1 MATETGQSVALARHG
16 ADNAKAVKLA
26 MLQRFSQQMLATAR
40 RYSDTLD
47 DADDAYQR
55 AAEILLTR
63 GPASTGE
70 EMCRW
75 LRTTVKHE
83 AIAIRRQRQRMVLLG
98 EPEMVPEPTAGQ
110 PDTHERAERLERLRL
125 GAQALGR
132 LKPQEVRCLVLKAQG
147 YTYNEICE
155 RTGFS
160 YTKVDRCLK
169 EGRSA
174 FAARLAGIESGDECA
189 RIAPLLS
196 ALADGEATPEDIA
209 QARPHLR
216 GCLPCRAR
224 LREYRAVPSRVAAL
238 APPAAVAAGAP
249 GDAGPLRALAE
260 SVIAGLQDRVA
271 MLGDRAHQAAELA
284 TGQKVAA
291 VAASAA
297 VLAGGGGAGVEKV
310 RDRSAEDH
318 APAAQAPAHDPAA
331 REVTPPDVTPPSPPP
346 APTSAQAPVKP
357 TPPPPEPSP
366 ANEFAPDVATASAAA
381 PAPPEGE
388 FASGGGGA
396 AAGRGEFGP

>member
-1 MATETGQSVALARHG
+1 MGLARRG
-16 ADNAKAVKLA
+16 ADGAEAIKLA
-26 MLQRFSQQMLATAR
+26 MLERFSRQMLATAR

-63 GPASTGE
+63 GPASTGD

-83 AIAIRRQRQRMVLLG
+83 AIAIRRQRERMVLLG
-98 EPEMVPEPTAGQ
+98 DAELVPEPPAGQ

-147 YTYNEICE
+147 YTYKEICE
-155 RTGFS
+155 RTGYS

-174 FAARLAGIESGDECA
+174 FVARLAGIESGDECS

-196 ALADGEATPEDIA
+196 ALADGEATADDIA

-216 GCLPCRAR
+216 NCLPCRAR

-238 APPAAVAAGAP
+238 VPPAALAAGAP

-260 SVIAGLQDRVA
+260 SLVGALQDRA
-271 MLGDRAHQAAELA
+271 AALGDRAHQAAELA

-297 VLAGGGGAGVEKV
+297 VLAGGGAAGVEKT
-310 RDRSAEDH
+310 RERAAEEGAPTAQTRPQKRAAAEVAPPH
-318 APAAQAPAHDPAA
+318 VSPPATPPVPAAQAPAPAK
-331 REVTPPDVTPPSPPP
+331 P
-346 APTSAQAPVKP
+346 A
-357 TPPPPEPSP
+357 PPPPVPSP
-366 ANEFAPDVATASAAA
+366 ANEFAPDVAAAPAAA
-381 PAPPEGE
+381 PAPSRAD
-388 FASGGGGA
+388 FAPGGGA
-396 AAGRGEFGP
+396 TTAGRGEFGP